1 MCRVC
6 IVLPIILITPL
17 LPGAPGQDGYECPG
31 VCPTKCGPDD
41 MQCYGG
47 KDNYGCEVPDFCTPM
62 KGGNETYLQK
72 YNIK

>member
-1 MCRVC
+1 MYSTSNN
-6 IVLPIILITPL
+6 PHYTTT
-17 LPGAPGQDGYECPG
+17 PGAPGQDGYECPG

-62 KGGNETYLQK
+62 KGGNET
-72 YNIK
+72 